1 MAPHTTAVNVQDG
14 AKESPYPPSPRDSF
28 EKTGDVIEAPTDHV
42 ASTLHRRLTTHQ
54 IQLLTIGG
62 AIGSGVFVA
71 MGGALAT
78 GGPAS
83 LILGYLLQTCLI
95 GMANNC
101 VAEMVC
107 FMPVPAAFIQHAT
120 RWVDPALG
128 FMVGWNYYFY
138 IALGIPFELVGTSL
152 ILGFWRDDIP
162 VAAVICVLAA
172 IYVFLNVFAVN
183 WYGVSESWLTL
194 GKLLLFVIVFLFT
207 LITMSG
213 GNPQRDAYGF
223 RNWSPG
229 AFLEYLN
236 TGSLGK
242 FQGFLSCWFQSAFVV
257 VGPDYVSTMAGEA
270 KNPRVSL
277 KKAYKTMYAR
287 FAVFFVGSALCIGIV
302 VRSNDPTLVGV
313 LNGTESG
320 AGTGAASP
328 YVIAAKN
335 MNIAVLPSIINA
347 LLLTSLVSAGNNFVF
362 SATRGLY
369 GMALNGQAPKFLQ
382 YTTQR
387 GVPIYCLGFT
397 MLFSA
402 IAFLQLNDSSA
413 KVYYW
418 IVNCATAAGIIN
430 YIVMSITYVFFYR
443 ALKKQNI
450 DRSTLPYR
458 GWGQPYMSYVAIF
471 MLSALLLCFGY
482 QSFTPVW
489 SIESFFIYYT
499 FLLLGILTYTFWKVI
514 HRTKFVK
521 PEEADLI
528 WAHPEVDAHEAFI
541 AGEQEIGF
549 WRETAAMVGIK
560 KYRNRAEENI

>member
-14 AKESPYPPSPRDSF
+14 AKESPYPPSPRNSF
-28 EKTGDVIEAPTDHV
+28 EKTGDVIESPTDHV

-213 GNPQRDAYGF
+213 GNPQHDAYGF

-236 TGSLGK
+236 TRSLGK

-347 LLLTSLVSAGNNFVF
+347 LLLTSLG
-362 SATRGLY
+362 
-369 GMALNGQAPKFLQ
+369 GQ
-382 YTTQR
+382 
-387 GVPIYCLGFT
+387 
-397 MLFSA
+397 
-402 IAFLQLNDSSA
+402 
-413 KVYYW
+413 
-418 IVNCATAAGIIN
+418 
-430 YIVMSITYVFFYR
+430 
-443 ALKKQNI
+443 
-450 DRSTLPYR
+450 
-458 GWGQPYMSYVAIF
+458 
-471 MLSALLLCFGY
+471 
-482 QSFTPVW
+482 
-489 SIESFFIYYT
+489 
-499 FLLLGILTYTFWKVI
+499 
-514 HRTKFVK
+514 
-521 PEEADLI
+521 
-528 WAHPEVDAHEAFI
+528 
-541 AGEQEIGF
+541 
-549 WRETAAMVGIK
+549 
-560 KYRNRAEENI
+560 